1 MSTQH
6 AIHFRATGRVQGVG
20 FRAFTRATALQ
31 LEMTGWVRNE
41 PDGSVTGEA
50 CGEVDNLLQFIQQLT
65 QGPRYANVTNLEHR
79 ETTFAEHNG
88 FQIRR

>member
-1 MSTQH
+1 MSAQR
-6 AIHFRATGRVQGVG
+6 AIHFRVTGRVQGVG
-20 FRAFTRATALQ
+20 FRAFTQATALQ

-50 CGEVDNLLQFIQQLT
+50 CGDVGNLLEFLQQLT
-65 QGPRYANVTNLEHR
+65 NGPRYANVTNLEHR
-79 ETTFAEHNG
+79 ETPCAEHNG